1 MADAD
6 SWLIDTS
13 IVVDILRGHS
23 PAKDWVDTL
32 PEEGRFVSV
41 VTAAELVAGCRNQA
55 EQRRVEREIALYTTV
70 WLDETVSQAALELYK
85 KFHLSHGAAFLDC
98 LIAATA
104 INNGLRLATLNLTH
118 FVPFPDIHA
127 ERPY

>member
-55 EQRRVEREIALYTTV
+55 EQRRSTTDCDWQLSISSTSCHFRTYTRSGLIERVAKRVKPL
-70 WLDETVSQAALELYK
+70 
-85 KFHLSHGAAFLDC
+85 
-98 LIAATA
+98 
-104 INNGLRLATLNLTH
+104 
-118 FVPFPDIHA
+118 
-127 ERPY
+127 